1 MKYAKKALLF
11 AAGGGAYV
19 ALELFWRR
27 RSHLSMFAA
36 GGTCFLL
43 LGKLPR
49 WNRLP
54 RAVAGSAVITAVELL
69 FGLVVNRRYA
79 VWDYRG
85 LPFNFMGQICLR
97 FSLLW
102 IPVSLMA
109 ILLYD
114 QMNRTL
120 SGIRI

>member
-1 MKYAKKALLF
+1 MRVFKGIALF
-11 AAGGGAYV
+11 FIGGIGYV
-19 ALELFWRR
+19 GLEFLWRGW
-27 RSHLSMFAA
+27 SHFGMFLA

-69 FGLVVNRRYA
+69 FGLVVNRRYT

-85 LPFNFMGQICLR
+85 LPGNFLGQVCILY
-97 FSLLW
+97 SLLW
-102 IPVSLMA
+102 IPVAAVAMKLHDC
-109 ILLYD
+109 L
-114 QMNRTL
+114 Q
-120 SGIRI
+120 